1 MTGSVAVLWTQI
13 TRELA
18 TVEEIVNKGTRACS
32 VYCSLKQRSCS
43 NFFDEGHFT
52 VLANDTDVCIMYIS
66 INVQRK
72 TKISI

>member
-43 NFFDEGHFT
+43 IFFDEGHFT
-52 VLANDTDVCIMYIS
+52 VC
-66 INVQRK
+66 
-72 TKISI
+72 